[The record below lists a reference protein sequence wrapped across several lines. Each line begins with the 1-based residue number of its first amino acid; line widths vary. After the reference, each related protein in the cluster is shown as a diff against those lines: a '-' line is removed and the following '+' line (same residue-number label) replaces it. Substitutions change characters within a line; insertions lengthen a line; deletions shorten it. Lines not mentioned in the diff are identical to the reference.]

1 MLRTPSEGR
10 LKPSFLVALLFIGTL
25 LAPFG
30 GQTAWAVEDRWTF
43 GFRVGPAFYTQEL
56 VEGLSSNVGP
66 AVNLQALYGISK
78 YISVGLA
85 IEWQRNFVKL
95 DSPAT
100 DIGYA
105 NTVSILPTVE
115 LRPGRFGKFM
125 PYGTLA
131 LGMNLNSFDEEDNV
145 GNLDVDNTFAFRIG
159 AGTDYFVTPHLA
171 LNAEVAWKMNK
182 GDVGGTTGT
191 DYDAS
196 SMLLLFG
203 VRYHM

>member
-1 MLRTPSEGR
+1 MAINPQIAIRHVFVIGLFVATMLN
-10 LKPSFLVALLFIGTL
+10 
-25 LAPFG
+25 PFAARS
-30 GQTAWAVEDRWTF
+30 AWAVDNNWTF
-43 GFRVGPAFYTQEL
+43 GFRVGPAFFTQEV
-56 VEGLSSNVGP
+56 VEGFSTDVGP

-95 DSPAT
+95 DTPEV
-100 DIGYA
+100 DVGYA

-115 LRPGRFGKFM
+115 VRPGRFGKFM

-131 LGMNLNSFDEEDNV
+131 LGMNLNTFDEEDNV
-145 GNLDVDNTFAFRIG
+145 SDLDVDNTFAFRIG
-159 AGTDYFVTPHLA
+159 AGTDYFITPKLA
-171 LNAEVAWKMNK
+171 LNTELAWKMNK
-182 GDVGGTTGT
+182 GDVSSPLAGSA

-196 SMLLLFG
+196 SMLFLFG